1 MRDYF
6 QWLAML
12 DPDSWIIWLKV
23 AFLSGPIL
31 LTVASLVLHLYVANR
46 HLGALVEALSNCRYI
61 ATRAGL
67 CNQGWSERIFLLS
80 LIGGMVQWPGPGLR
94 SGEMDPE
101 DLKNLSAHLRKHLK
115 VLHVLTW
122 LIVVW
127 MVLIYLLT
135 ELR

>member
-46 HLGALVEALSNCRYI
+46 HLGALLEALSNCRYV
-61 ATRAGL
+61 
-67 CNQGWSERIFLLS
+67 E
-80 LIGGMVQWPGPGLR
+80 
-94 SGEMDPE
+94 
-101 DLKNLSAHLRKHLK
+101 
-115 VLHVLTW
+115 HVRVCA
-122 LIVVW
+122 IRVGSNASSCFP
-127 MVLIYLLT
+127 
-135 ELR
+135 